1 MTDDWRKTL
10 ISADQNIESVVFK
23 TIRLKGAKSNRVIM
37 IVLTCL
43 CLLFTVSTVTLTSNY
58 TVAANNAYKVLEEIA
73 PLILTYGVGILGFL
87 IAGFA
92 ILASSNHGELF
103 EVLAKTSYPEENVS
117 ILQFIFYNFLSS
129 IILHLALISYI
140 FFVLIIAKLN
150 PITVQIIDCSCV
162 GLTVN
167 LITLTSFIL
176 FQIFALLNVKSFVW
190 NLYSGLLMSIATES
204 KIRGNTAK
212 TNQR

>member
-1 MTDDWRKTL
+1 MSENWRTTL
-10 ISADQNIESVVFK
+10 LSADKNIESVVFK
-23 TIRLKGAKSNRVIM
+23 TIRLKGSKSNRVIM
-37 IVLTCL
+37 IALTCL
-43 CLLFTVSTVTLTSNY
+43 CLIFTVSTVILKSDY
-58 TVAANNAYKVLEEIA
+58 ALAANDIYIVIEEIA

-103 EVLAKTSYPEENVS
+103 EVLAKTSYPEENVN

-129 IILHLALISYI
+129 IILHLTLISYI
-140 FFVLIIAKLN
+140 FFVLIIAKID
-150 PITVQIIDCSCV
+150 PVTSPIIDCPCF

-167 LITLTSFIL
+167 LIILSSFIL

-204 KIRGNTAK
+204 KIRENTAN
-212 TNQR
+212 TD